1 MTSEVMAS
9 AGSALVQG
17 LQPCQTALPE
27 GMRLT
32 AMQRRNA
39 AQNYYYFSLLLVG
52 VVFSAVSRR
61 FEPLLMVLPLVIA
74 LLHSRLTQTEPVFTL
89 QCQMTPLRA
98 FEGDRVT
105 VQLTIRAE
113 SAVPPTELWHL
124 LPPEATCA
132 GGRHRVL
139 LTLHAGE
146 ERTFQHDVVFPR
158 RGRYTLGR
166 LYGRVHP
173 GTGLQPLLAEYRYDQ
188 LCHVYPHVTPL
199 PHHLPPMQTHAS
211 FGNYVSRTAGE
222 GLEFAGIRPYSSGD
236 RVRRVHW
243 RASLMRQQLYVT
255 DYYRERNADVV
266 ILLDTLVSLGS
277 PAANT
282 LDVSVRAAASLAAH
296 YLYHK
301 DRVGLIH
308 YGGVCT
314 WVPPATGQL
323 QLYRI
328 LDALLGTQT
337 LFSYLTADIARIPPR
352 VLPPGALIFVITT
365 MLDTRIDVSLHDL
378 LARGFQL
385 VLLIV
390 SPAHVAPA
398 SRHQGR
404 SEATARLWRLEMDL
418 RLQELHRLGVPVVM
432 QNSDDPLAGLCSMM
446 SRGRLWPRT
455 RRDWLA
461 G

>member
-1 MTSEVMAS
+1 MA
-9 AGSALVQG
+9 L
-17 LQPCQTALPE
+17 
-27 GMRLT
+27 
-32 AMQRRNA
+32 QRRNA

-52 VVFSAVSRR
+52 VIFSAVSRR
-61 FEPLLMVLPLVIA
+61 LEPLLMVLPFVIA
-74 LLHSRLTQTEPVFTL
+74 LLHSRLAQTEPIFTL

-105 VQLTIRAE
+105 VSLTIRAE
-113 SAVPPTELWHL
+113 TALPPTELWHL
-124 LPPEATCA
+124 LPPNAICA

-158 RGRYTLGR
+158 RGKYVLGR

-173 GTGLQPLLAEYRYDQ
+173 GTDLQPLLVEYRSDQ
-188 LCHVYPHVTPL
+188 LCQVYPHVASL
-199 PHHLPPMQTHAS
+199 PRHLPPMQTHAS

-255 DYYRERNADVV
+255 EYYSERNADVV

-277 PAANT
+277 PEANT

-365 MLDTRIDVSLHDL
+365 MLDTRIDVALHDL
-378 LARGFQL
+378 LARGFQCL
-385 VLLIV
+385 LLIV
-390 SPAHVAPA
+390 SPAHVAPS
-398 SRHQGR
+398 SRRQRHH
-404 SEATARLWRLEMDL
+404 EATGRLWRLEMDL
-418 RLQELHRLGVPVVM
+418 RLRELRRSGVPVVM
-432 QNSDDPLAGLCSMM
+432 QHSDDPLAGLYSVM

-455 RRDWLA
+455 RQDWLA